1 MAIAQILAQIMAAK
15 YGKDVRQA
23 IHDGIEECYT
33 DVSTAKTIAENAA
46 LAADEAA
53 ENANDSVIA
62 GVVVFGDDLVFQN
75 AGGGTIVAD
84 DALLGVHNAT
94 NLANQ
99 KADLANTKAGL
110 ANAAATAANNAAAQV
125 ASFGLSAV
133 NGQLCIAVERT

>member
-1 MAIAQILAQIMAAK
+1 MAIAQILAQILAAK

-23 IHDGIEECYT
+23 IHDGIAECYS
-33 DVSTAKTIAENAA
+33 DVSTAKTLAEDAT
-46 LAADEAA
+46 LGADEAA
-53 ENANDSVIA
+53 ENANDSVIS

-84 DALLGVHNAT
+84 DAMKGVHDAT

-110 ANAAATAANNAAAQV
+110 AQSAADLANAAAAQV
-125 ASFGLSAV
+125 ASFGLSVV